1 MNERTTKERNTKPG
15 ESPQVWRFQ
24 FAEGGEGGA
33 ALVLGGR
40 GGGGFGSGWG
50 GGPDSDNINKKNN
63 QYKKYTRKKRN

>member
-1 MNERTTKERNTKPG
+1 MQRQIKKETQKKPE

-40 GGGGFGSGWG
+40 GGGGFESGWG
-50 GGPDSDNINKKNN
+50 GGPDSGNI
-63 QYKKYTRKKRN
+63 

>member
-1 MNERTTKERNTKPG
+1 MNERTKKERNTKKPE

-50 GGPDSDNINKKNN
+50 GGPDIDNII
-63 QYKKYTRKKRN
+63 

>member
-1 MNERTTKERNTKPG
+1 MNERTKKERNTKKPE

-50 GGPDSDNINKKNN
+50 GGPGSDNINKKTS
-63 QYKKYTRKKRN
+63 YITK

>member
-1 MNERTTKERNTKPG
+1 VAEGDPEGARTSQSFQPAE

-50 GGPDSDNINKKNN
+50 GGPGLFP
-63 QYKKYTRKKRN
+63 